1 MPILPTDPNTGQ
13 SQPAGQALGDLFG
26 NVNRPQLNAF
36 VANSQARN
44 GLVSAQTQDAMVKA
58 SQAQEQMEAWD
69 KIKTDLIAQG
79 APESDATLARDA
91 IVGANNHDPVTAMKT
106 LAMAKLG
113 YGNPANQTAGQQMSE
128 GKLAGPVAMPGE
140 SVMPVAPPGGSPF
153 GAPQQTP
160 LATAQAA
167 AANAA
172 AGLHNTQAAAGGYA
186 PHAAV
191 FGATTPEGVT
201 AITKAVQEGRLD
213 PTRVNSRTAP
223 ILAQMELNTPGTNY
237 NRLHADAALQSNSTF
252 QQRAMSVDMLPGLLS
267 NVTSLGKK
275 LNGGTGYNDLK
286 SVGQMQQFMNGQL
299 NDPDYTEYMT
309 ARNDT
314 LMRLASVMRGAGMSD
329 QAHTAEVQ
337 AMAPTLA
344 PNALDAW
351 LKGQMSVVT
360 PMLERQRRSTNL
372 GTPGAGTP
380 APNAA
385 TAPTPAAAPPTPSL
399 GDTVPT
405 GQGAPP
411 AAAPPAP
418 ALPAYADEAQAI
430 AAGHKK
436 GDRVMIGGVTGTLQ

>member
-69 KIKTDLIAQG
+69 KIKTDFIAQG

-91 IVGANNHDPVTAMKT
+91 IVGANNHDPVTAMKM

-160 LATAQAA
+160 LAAAQAA
-167 AANAA
+167 EQNAL
-172 AGLHNTQAAAGGYA
+172 AGLNQTKDSAGGFA
-186 PHAAV
+186 PHAPPMGAV
-191 FGATTPEGVT
+191 SPEGQ
-201 AITKAVQEGRLD
+201 AALAKAVQEGRLD
-213 PTRVNSRTAP
+213 PTRINSRTAP
-223 ILAQMELNTPGTNY
+223 ILAGIEAQAPGTQY
-237 NRLHADAALQSNSTF
+237 NQLHAAAAQQSNATF
-252 QQRAMSVDMLPGLLS
+252 QNRAQGIEIMPGILQHL
-267 NVTSLGKK
+267 TTLGKA
-275 LNGGTGYNDLK
+275 LNDGAGYSDLRTA
-286 SVGQMQQFMNGQL
+286 GRIQQFMNGEL
-299 NDPDYTEYMT
+299 NDPAYAEYMPV
-309 ARNDT
+309 RNDAILRLAY
-314 LMRLASVMRGAGMSD
+314 LMRGQGASN
-329 QAHTAEVQ
+329 QAAALEHEAFT
-337 AMAPTLA
+337 PTLA
-344 PNALDAW
+344 PYALDAW
-351 LKGQMSVVT
+351 LKGQMSVIK
-360 PMLERQRRSTNL
+360 PMIDKNNQFRHL
-372 GTPGAGTP
+372 GEPGMGPQPLNAPP
-380 APNAA
+380 ATSAPTAA
-385 TAPTPAAAPPTPSL
+385 TPPQPSL

-405 GQGAPP
+405 GQGAGG
-411 AAAPPAP
+411 APPAP